1 MYCRACVY
9 VCVWKDYGVNCHLL
23 KSCTRAGCDLLTS
36 ELDPSLLGGT
46 GVNRHVTSMPLP
58 RPDVHRINITLYFED
73 TGAWGEGGVI
83 THYGQIFSL
92 SLSVHYPLHCICS
105 PDPEPALSLIHSLL
119 LLLPLTLPPLFWTEV
134 RVRS

>member
-92 SLSVHYPLHCICS
+92 SLSVHYPLHCIRS